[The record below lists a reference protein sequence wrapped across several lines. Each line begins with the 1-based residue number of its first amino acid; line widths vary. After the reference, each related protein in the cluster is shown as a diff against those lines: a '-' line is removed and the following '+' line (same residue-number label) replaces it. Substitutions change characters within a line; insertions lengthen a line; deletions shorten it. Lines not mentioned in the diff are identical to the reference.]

1 MIRKLFIIVALCSVA
16 LYGCATNPVTGKREL
31 GLVPKSYELKIGS
44 EQYVPSRQ
52 MQGGDYEID
61 PELTKY
67 VNDVGQRLAAV
78 SDRKLPYEFVV
89 LNNSVPNAWALP
101 GGKIAVNR
109 GLLTEL
115 NSEAELAAVL
125 GHEIVHA
132 AARHGAKGMERG
144 IFLQGAVAVAGI
156 ASQGSSYAN
165 LAVRGAQTA
174 AGLINQKYGRN
185 AESESD
191 LYGMK
196 YMSRAGYDPRA
207 AISLQEAFLRL
218 SKAAGGGETDWL
230 SGLFSSHPPSQ
241 QRVEANR
248 ATAKTLPESGDLGV
262 QRYQDKIAHIMKVRE
277 AYDAYDKGSK
287 ALSEGKTTEALALAQ
302 QAIRVEPKEG
312 QFHALVGDVNMEK
325 QQYQNAL
332 TSYNKAV
339 GLNSKFFYFYVQRG
353 LNKQKLGDQQ
363 GARTDLEK
371 STKLLPTATALNALG
386 NMSLVQGNR
395 QKAMGYFRD
404 AAISNSE
411 PGRQAAQSFV
421 KLDMQD
427 NPGSHIKVR
436 VNLNQKR
443 FVIITVINPTPI
455 SVRNVKLLV
464 RYPDPQG
471 RALEMVKDV
480 RGVLSYGKST
490 IVETGI
496 GPVDDPKTLR
506 YMRAKVLQASV
517 VE

>member
-1 MIRKLFIIVALCSVA
+1 MVRKLFIVFVLCSVA

-31 GLVPKSYELKIGS
+31 GLVPKSYELQIGS
-44 EQYVPSRQ
+44 KQYLPSRQ
-52 MQGGDYEID
+52 MQGGDYVVD

-67 VNDVGQRLAAV
+67 VNDIGQKLAAV

-144 IFLQGAVAVAGI
+144 ILLQGAVVITGI
-156 ASQGSSYAN
+156 AARGSNYEN
-165 LAVRGAQTA
+165 LAVRGSQTA

-196 YMSRAGYDPRA
+196 YMSRAGFDPRA
-207 AISLQEAFLRL
+207 AISLQEVFVRL
-218 SKAAGGGETDWL
+218 SEGQETDWL

-248 ATAKTLPESGDLGV
+248 VTAKTLPESGELGV
-262 QRYQDKIAHIMKVRE
+262 QRYKDKIARLIQTKDDYHAFDMGR
-277 AYDAYDKGSK
+277 K
-287 ALSEGKTTEALALAQ
+287 ALSEGNVKEALTLAK
-302 QAIRVEPKEG
+302 QAMVGEPNEG
-312 QFHALVGDVNMEK
+312 QFHALVGDVYMK
-325 QQYQNAL
+325 QEEYQDAL
-332 TSYNKAV
+332 TSYNRAV
-339 GLNSKFFYFYVQRG
+339 ELNGEFFYFYVQRG

-363 GARTDLEK
+363 GARIDLER
-371 STKLLPTATALNALG
+371 STKLLPTAPALNALG
-386 NMSLVQGNR
+386 NMSLAQGN
-395 QKAMGYFRD
+395 QPEAMKYFKD
-404 AAISNSE
+404 ASTSNSE
-411 PGRQAAQSFV
+411 PGRQAARSFV
-421 KLDMQD
+421 TLDMRQ
-427 NPGSHIKVR
+427 NPGSHIKTR
-436 VNLNQKR
+436 INLDKR
-443 FVIITVINPTPI
+443 RYVIVTVTNPTPV
-455 SVRNVKLLV
+455 SVSEVKVKIL
-464 RYPDPQG
+464 YPDPQG
-471 RALEMVKDV
+471 KALEMAKEV
-480 RGVLSYGKST
+480 RGVLSSGKST

-506 YMRAKVLQASV
+506 YMRANVLKANV

>member
-1 MIRKLFIIVALCSVA
+1 MLRKLFIIFALCSIT

-31 GLVPKSYELKIGS
+31 GLVSKSYELQIGS
-44 EQYVPSRQ
+44 KQYIPSRQ
-52 MQGGDYEID
+52 MEGGDYIID

-67 VNDVGQRLAAV
+67 VNEVGQRLAAV
-78 SDRKLPYEFVV
+78 SDHELPYEFVV
-89 LNNSVPNAWALP
+89 INNSVPNAWALP

-144 IFLQGAVAVAGI
+144 ILLQGAVAVAGI

-165 LAVRGAQTA
+165 LAVRGSQIA

-207 AISLQEAFLRL
+207 AISLQEVFLRL
-218 SKAAGGGETDWL
+218 SEGRNTDWL
-230 SGLFSSHPPSQ
+230 SGLFASHPPSQ

-248 ATAKTLPESGDLGV
+248 ATAKTLPESGELGA
-262 QRYQDKIAHIMKVRE
+262 QRYKDKIAHLIQTRD
-277 AYDAYDKGSK
+277 AYDALDKGDK
-287 ALSEGKTTEALALAQ
+287 ALSDGKAKEALVFAQ
-302 QAIRVEPKEG
+302 QAIRGEPNEG
-312 QFHALVGDVNMEK
+312 RFHALVGDVYMK
-325 QQYQNAL
+325 QQQYQNAL
-332 TSYNKAV
+332 ASYNKAV
-339 GLNSKFFYFYVQRG
+339 ELNSEFFYFYVQRG

-363 GARTDLEK
+363 GARTDLER

-386 NMSLVQGNR
+386 NMSLDQGNR
-395 QKAMGYFRD
+395 QKALGYFRD

-421 KLDMQD
+421 KLDMRD

-436 VNLNQKR
+436 INLNQKR
-443 FVIITVINPTPI
+443 FVVIKVINPTPI
-455 SVRNVKLLV
+455 SVRDV
-464 RYPDPQG
+464 RILMRYRDPQG
-471 RALEMVKDV
+471 KALEMVKEV
-480 RGVLSYGKST
+480 SNTLSSGKST

-496 GPVDDPKTLR
+496 GPVDDHKALR
-506 YMRAKVLQASV
+506 YMRVNVLNAKV

>member
-1 MIRKLFIIVALCSVA
+1 MIRKLFILFALCSIT

-31 GLVPKSYELKIGS
+31 GLVPESYELQIGS
-44 EQYVPSRQ
+44 KQYIPSRQ
-52 MQGGDYEID
+52 MEGGDYNID

-67 VNDVGQRLAAV
+67 VKEVGQRLADV

-89 LNNSVPNAWALP
+89 INNSVPNAWALP

-115 NSEAELAAVL
+115 NNEAELAAVL

-144 IFLQGAVAVAGI
+144 ILLQGAVAAAGI
-156 ASQGSSYAN
+156 ASQGSSYAS
-165 LAVRGAQTA
+165 LAVRGSQIA

-185 AESESD
+185 AELESD

-207 AISLQEAFLRL
+207 AISLQETFLRL
-218 SKAAGGGETDWL
+218 SKEAGRGTDWL

-241 QRVEANR
+241 ERIDANR
-248 ATAKTLPESGDLGV
+248 ATAKTLPESGELGAE
-262 QRYQDKIAHIMKVRE
+262 RYKDKIAHIIRTE
-277 AYDAYDKGSK
+277 DDYHAFDKGIK
-287 ALSEGKTTEALALAQ
+287 ALSEGNTKEALSLAQ
-302 QAIRVEPKEG
+302 QAIRGEPNEG
-312 QFHALVGDVNMEK
+312 HFHALVGDINMK
-325 QQYQNAL
+325 QQQYQNAL

-339 GLNSKFFYFYVQRG
+339 ELNSEFFYFYVQRG

-363 GARTDLEK
+363 GARIDLEK

-386 NMSLVQGNR
+386 NMSLAQGNR
-395 QKAMGYFRD
+395 QKALGYFKD
-404 AAISNSE
+404 AAVSNSE
-411 PGRQAAQSFV
+411 PGRQAKQSFV
-421 KLDMQD
+421 RLDMNE
-427 NPGSHIKVR
+427 NPGSHIKTR
-436 VNLNQKR
+436 INLDRKR
-443 FVIITVINPTPI
+443 FVIITVTNPTPI
-455 SVRNVKLLV
+455 PVRDVKVLM
-464 RYPDPQG
+464 RYPDSQG
-471 RALEMVKDV
+471 KALEMVKDV
-480 RGVLSYGKST
+480 RNILSSGKST

-496 GPVDDPKTLR
+496 GPVEDPKTLR
-506 YMRAKVLQASV
+506 YMRVTVIKANV